1 MKTIFIT
8 QKIVK
13 DKYGGLNFVVEKNW
27 YDFFKAK
34 KVNLAPVNKVEN
46 ITNFK
51 YSDVSGIIIH
61 GGNDLPSKKETLK
74 IV

>member
-13 DKYGGLNFVVEKNW
+13 DKNGALNFVVENNW

-34 KVNLAPVNKVEN
+34 EINLVPVNKVEN
-46 ITNFK
+46 MINFK
-51 YSDVSGIIIH
+51 LCI
-61 GGNDLPSKKETLK
+61 K
-74 IV
+74 I

>member
-1 MKTIFIT
+1 MELLILLLRTIGMIFLSK
-8 QKIVK
+8 KI
-13 DKYGGLNFVVEKNW
+13 
-27 YDFFKAK
+27 
-34 KVNLAPVNKVEN
+34 NLVPVNKVEN
-46 ITNFK
+46 MINFK

>member
-13 DKYGGLNFVVEKNW
+13 DKYGLLILLLRTIGMIFLRQKI
-27 YDFFKAK
+27 
-34 KVNLAPVNKVEN
+34 NLVPVNKVEN
-46 ITNFK
+46 MINFK

-61 GGNDLPSKKETLK
+61 GVMTCRQKKETLK

>member
-13 DKYGGLNFVVEKNW
+13 DKYGSLNFVVENNW

-34 KVNLAPVNKVEN
+34 KINLVP
-46 ITNFK
+46 
-51 YSDVSGIIIH
+51 
-61 GGNDLPSKKETLK
+61 KKLNQYLDSLSY
-74 IV
+74 ICFSFLYYF

>member
-13 DKYGGLNFVVEKNW
+13 DKYGSLNFVVENNW

-34 KVNLAPVNKVEN
+34 K
-46 ITNFK
+46 
-51 YSDVSGIIIH
+51 
-61 GGNDLPSKKETLK
+61 
-74 IV
+74 